1 MNKDL
6 LKISERDKKL
16 LMLLSMILAAFLCY
30 YFVLNPAME
39 KGSVLQSQYAAA
51 TLENQRVKTVIGN
64 LPALK
69 KEEIKEKSLLSE
81 KYKQFLYEIS
91 EERILYK
98 LNTTMA
104 EAGFPVEVVSFT
116 RASAADISVETPDYQ
131 PLVYPLYINASKTN
145 PSLEVPK
152 PQNEDEANQ
161 GQPQN
166 QDTLPNDA
174 AAYTDMTIGFTTSSY
189 ESIFGFLKKM
199 ETLDRSIIV
208 KKIEIENSLQN
219 TGLQGQIVLGIY
231 SIAKPD
237 WSESVDLK
245 FNPILPKGKANPFL

>member
-16 LMLLSMILAAFLCY
+16 LMILSMILAAFLCY

-69 KEEIKEKSLLSE
+69 KEEIKEKNLLSE
-81 KYKQFLYEIS
+81 KYKQFFYEIS
-91 EERILYK
+91 EDRILYK

-104 EAGFPVEVVSFT
+104 EAGFPVDVVSFT
-116 RASAADISVETPDYQ
+116 RASAAEISVETPDYQ

-152 PQNEDEANQ
+152 PQNKDEANQ

-166 QDTLPNDA
+166 QDALPNDA

-237 WSESVDLK
+237 RSESVDFK